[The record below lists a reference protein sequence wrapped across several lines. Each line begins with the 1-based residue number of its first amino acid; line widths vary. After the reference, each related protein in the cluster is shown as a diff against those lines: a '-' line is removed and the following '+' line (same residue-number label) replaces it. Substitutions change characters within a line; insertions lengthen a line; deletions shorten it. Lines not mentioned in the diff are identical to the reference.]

1 MPAIKIRESLK
12 ESLMSMIIPMNLLIN
27 KIQTVKSK
35 FWAMTPINV
44 KVTRVLEIMIQIK
57 MKNNKKKR
65 KKNSNFKSQKQS
77 NYKEDNVNK
86 YHLKTRNSNLKEK
99 IWLKMTLMSQVKI
112 VSLMYQRT
120 FLINYT
126 VQTVLLANK

>member
-1 MPAIKIRESLK
+1 
-12 ESLMSMIIPMNLLIN
+12 
-27 KIQTVKSK
+27 
-35 FWAMTPINV
+35 MTPINV
-44 KVTRVLEIMIQIK
+44 KVKRVLEIMIQIK

-86 YHLKTRNSNLKEK
+86 YHLKTRNNNLKVK
-99 IWLKMTLMSQVKI
+99 ILLKMTLMSQVKI

-120 FLINYT
+120 YLINYT
-126 VQTVLLANK
+126 VQTVLLENK

>member
-1 MPAIKIRESLK
+1 MQAIKIRESLK
-12 ESLMSMIIPMNLLIN
+12 ESLMSMIILMNLLIN

-65 KKNSNFKSQKQS
+65 KKNSNFKSPKQS
-77 NYKEDNVNK
+77 NYKEDNANK
-86 YHLKTRNSNLKEK
+86 YHLKTRNNNLKAK
-99 IWLKMTLMSQVKI
+99 IWLKMTLMSQVKS

-120 FLINYT
+120 YLINYT

>member
-1 MPAIKIRESLK
+1 
-12 ESLMSMIIPMNLLIN
+12 
-27 KIQTVKSK
+27 
-35 FWAMTPINV
+35 MTPINV

-99 IWLKMTLMSQVKI
+99 I
-112 VSLMYQRT
+112 
-120 FLINYT
+120 
-126 VQTVLLANK
+126 

>member
-35 FWAMTPINV
+35 SWAMTPINV

-86 YHLKTRNSNLKEK
+86 YHLKTRDSNLKEK

>member
-12 ESLMSMIIPMNLLIN
+12 ESLMSMKILMNLRIN

-77 NYKEDNVNK
+77 NYKEDNANK
-86 YHLKTRNSNLKEK
+86 YHLKTRNSNLKVK

-120 FLINYT
+120 YLINYT
-126 VQTVLLANK
+126 VQTVLLANR